1 VLSGGASMSDGAES
15 GVLRAPVAPGRLGTA
30 AATAELRDYLD
41 LLGRWREGRRRELDR
56 LDEVARA
63 AEDPDVYSGDVTLS
77 MALWQ
82 AVSDRYDQ
90 LLQRWDSGRA
100 DAVARE
106 RMSQLIWGRLD
117 AGGPA
122 LGGFP
127 GGFGVSLADACRL
140 SDALASQLK
149 ARLSFD
155 PRAAESAV
163 QVRRLRAAVYRLQAL
178 VEQEPDSVE
187 QVRDLAS
194 RVDDLGTAAS
204 EGADVSGP
212 LAALEIVI
220 VRLERDLIVSTAKR
234 RQLDRDRDRAASDL
248 VADRVRAM
256 NEAQALER
264 RQHHLLSLV
273 DECVRRV
280 VPAPRLAVP
289 EPEALGPVPESG
301 ADVEA
306 YLGRLAEVARAMDH
320 VEAVYS
326 APVAECQELAGRLG
340 GFHMMATR
348 TGQTEDPR
356 VRLAWER
363 ARDAVRAVPCE
374 LDTARA
380 LVSDYVELIRSRTR
394 PASEATP

>member
-1 VLSGGASMSDGAES
+1 L
-15 GVLRAPVAPGRLGTA
+15 LRAPAAPGRLGTA
-30 AATAELRDYLD
+30 ATTVELRDYLD
-41 LLGRWREGRRRELDR
+41 RLGRWREGRRRELDR
-56 LDEVARA
+56 LDEVARV
-63 AEDPDVYSGDVTLS
+63 AEDPDSYSGDVTLS

-82 AVSDRYDQ
+82 SVSDRYDQ

-117 AGGPA
+117 AGGSA
-122 LGGFP
+122 LGGIP

-155 PRAAESAV
+155 PRAAESSV
-163 QVRRLRAAVYRLQAL
+163 RVRRLRAAVHRLQAL
-178 VEQEPDSVE
+178 VEQEPDSAE
-187 QVRDLAS
+187 QVRNLAS

-212 LAALEIVI
+212 LAALEVVV

-234 RQLDRDRDRAASDL
+234 RQLDRDRDRAAAEL
-248 VADRVRAM
+248 VEDRVRAM
-256 NEAQALER
+256 NESQALER
-264 RQHHLLSLV
+264 RQHQLLSLV
-273 DECVRRV
+273 DECVRQV

-289 EPEALGPVPESG
+289 EPEALGPVPTSR
-301 ADVEA
+301 ADVDD

-320 VEAVYS
+320 VEMVYT
-326 APVAECQELAGRLG
+326 APLDECRELAGRLG
-340 GFHMMATR
+340 GYHTMASR
-348 TGQTEDPR
+348 TGQAEDP
-356 VRLAWER
+356 VIWQAWER
-363 ARDAVRAVPCE
+363 ARDAVSAVPCE

-380 LVSDYVELIRSRTR
+380 LVSDYVELIRPRTS